1 MQSQQNL
8 AQLLPYLADV
18 SEIKLFTCILF
29 VQVNYIWSVKVSED
43 TLPQQCSRASLPLS
57 PRASLPLSHLRV
69 EGRAL
74 LVPRRVAA
82 VPVERTRRRRR
93 RRL

>member
-1 MQSQQNL
+1 MIN
-8 AQLLPYLADV
+8 
-18 SEIKLFTCILF
+18 CIFF
-29 VQVNYIWSVKVSED
+29 VQVNYIWSVMVSEG
-43 TLPQQCSRASLPLS
+43 TLPQKSSRS
-57 PRASLPLSHLRV
+57 SLPLSHLRV

>member
-8 AQLLPYLADV
+8 AEFLPYLTDV

-43 TLPQQCSRASLPLS
+43 FLPQQSS
-57 PRASLPLSHLRV
+57 RASLPLSHLRV

>member
-8 AQLLPYLADV
+8 AELFPYLTDV

-43 TLPQQCSRASLPLS
+43 ILPQQCS
-57 PRASLPLSHLRV
+57 RASLPLSHLRV